1 MNTSPRHT
9 ALDSDLGVLPR
20 QEGTPSRGGDNAQ
33 LQWVIESITQLKASH
48 EAIGRQLK
56 ADHESLTVEVRT
68 GKESL
73 ATSIEHKLELLK
85 TTTAQKNDT
94 IDAKISAMDE
104 RLIEKHRAI
113 EERIIQNHSLLMAK
127 IENAELKVGKAHS
140 DARFDTMKWVIGL
153 AVAFP
158 SVAWMVVQLFNN
170 FSKT

>member
-1 MNTSPRHT
+1 MNPSPKQPIR
-9 ALDSDLGVLPR
+9 DSDLGVLPR

-48 EAIGRQLK
+48 EAIGSQLK
-56 ADHESLTVEVRT
+56 ANHESLTVEVRT

-73 ATSIEHKLELLK
+73 ATTIEHKLELLK
-85 TTTAQKNDT
+85 TTTAQKSDT

-140 DARFDTMKWVIGL
+140 DSRFDTMKWVIGL

-158 SVAWMVVQLFNN
+158 SVAWVVVQLVTHL
-170 FSKT
+170 SKA